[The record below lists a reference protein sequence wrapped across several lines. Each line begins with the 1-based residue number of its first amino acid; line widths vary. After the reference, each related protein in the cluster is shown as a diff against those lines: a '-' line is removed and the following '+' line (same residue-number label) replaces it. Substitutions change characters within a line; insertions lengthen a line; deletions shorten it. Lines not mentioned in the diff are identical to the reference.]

1 MTMRSSLVI
10 ILLLAFEI
18 THAQSPRILV
28 NQVGYEQG
36 KAKRAIIQ
44 TNTRETITSFQL
56 IDDSTN
62 KTVFTGKPVYSGPVA
77 KWKHWQYYTLDF
89 SGYTKPGVYRVTAT
103 ISTRPTTSWPF
114 VIGRNVLEKYTLS
127 DILYYFKG
135 QRSAG
140 LIDLADSHL
149 PVPAAARNSAAAISP
164 NAANSPSTAHNPA
177 GESKDTLDLRGGW
190 YDATGDYGIHLS
202 HLSFSSYFNP
212 QQVPMVAYSLLKT
225 NELLINRTG
234 TDYRQFLRRIM
245 DEANYGAD
253 YLVRLQVKGGS
264 FYRSIGAPGAAKAA
278 KDRVISPEQQS
289 YRIKQSKDQSFGGD
303 RLVNNWRSYQSSFR
317 SGGGMAIA
325 ALAMASMTGIPGEF
339 SNARYLQAAED
350 AFAFLDKENAAM
362 TNDGKE
368 NIVDD
373 YCALAAATE
382 LYKATRSDKYR
393 DAAEKRARQLL
404 SRLSSWNKYTGYW
417 RADNGDRPFFH
428 PSDAGL
434 PLVTLLYYYPY
445 ATSETQKT
453 IKSAA
458 RRSLEH
464 ELAITHEVN
473 NPFGY
478 SRQLVQDTLGHRR
491 SSFFFPHGSEASPWW
506 QGEDARLGSMAAAAR
521 LAIPLFAADA
531 NAPAA
536 NATATNTAAT
546 NTAAANP
553 ANPAKFTDSLESF
566 ALDQLNWI
574 LGLNPYDAS
583 MLQGSGH
590 NNPAYGFFGT
600 FEYTNAPGGIV
611 NGITSGLDDEEDIDF
626 NLSYASTGKDYDWRW
641 AEQWL
646 PHDAWYLLAIA
657 AGQPLQQLATTIDGE
672 HINDHPTLAIGA
684 QAPDFNLPATD
695 GKNYTLNDFK
705 DAKVLIV
712 IFMCNHCP
720 TSQAYEKRII
730 QLESEYSPKG
740 VKIVAISPNAPSALR
755 IDELGYSDVG
765 DGFDD
770 MKVRAKNAGYNF
782 PYLYDGETE
791 TASKQY
797 GPISTPHIFI
807 FDEHRRLRYNGRID
821 DQENPAK
828 TPHSFDAR
836 NAIDALL
843 AGKEPPVA
851 ATKTFGCSIK
861 WIEKNNWFE
870 KAAMTWAHEPVQL
883 DTIGLKGLADLVHNN
898 TKKLRLINLWA
909 TWCVPCVEEFPQL
922 VTLNRT
928 YRDRGFELVS
938 ISTDDSAAR
947 SKALRFLE
955 KNESSS
961 PNFIFTGDDKY
972 KLMETIDPKWQGA
985 LPYSLVVEPGGKI
998 IYAHQGAIDPEQLR
1012 KLIFDSPYM
1021 GRIFKN

>member
-1 MTMRSSLVI
+1 MRSLT
-10 ILLLAFEI
+10 ILALFI
-18 THAQSPRILV
+18 PFIVQAQSESPHILV
-28 NQVGYEQG
+28 NQVGYEST
-36 KAKRAIIQ
+36 KTKRAIIQ
-44 TNTRETITSFQL
+44 ANTHEPIATFQL

-62 KTVFTGKPVYSGPVA
+62 KLVYSGKPVYSGPVA
-77 KWKHWQYYTLDF
+77 KWKHWQYYTIDF
-89 SGYTKPGVYRVTAT
+89 TAFTRPGVYRITAT
-103 ISTRPTTSWPF
+103 VAGHPTTSYPF

-140 LIDLADSHL
+140 LIDLADSRL
-149 PVPAAARNSAAAISP
+149 PLPAAAP
-164 NAANSPSTAHNPA
+164 T
-177 GESKDTLDLRGGW
+177 KDTLDLHGGW

-212 QQVPMVAYSLLKT
+212 QQVPMVVYSLLKT

-253 YLVRLQVKGGS
+253 YLVRLQAKGGS

-278 KDRVISPEQQS
+278 KDRVISPEQKS
-289 YRIKQSKDQSFGGD
+289 YRIKVSKDANWGGES
-303 RLVNNWRSYQSSFR
+303 NASNWRSYQSSFR
-317 SGGGMAIA
+317 SGGGIAIA

-339 SNARYLQAAED
+339 SNARYLEAAET
-350 AFAFLDKENAAM
+350 AFAFLDSNNASM

-382 LYKATRSDKYR
+382 LYKATRADKYR
-393 DAAEKRARQLL
+393 TAAEKRAGHLTR
-404 SRLSSWNKYTGYW
+404 RLASWDRYTDYW
-417 RADNGDRPFFH
+417 RADSADRPFFH

-434 PLVTLLYYYPY
+434 PVVSLLYYFPY
-445 ATSETQKT
+445 ATSATQAAIKT
-453 IKSAA
+453 AVH
-458 RRSLEH
+458 RSLEH
-464 ELAITHEVN
+464 ELAITHEIN

-521 LAIPLFAADA
+521 LAIPLFAGDA
-531 NAPAA
+531 AATNAAA
-536 NATATNTAAT
+536 NAAATNAAT
-546 NTAAANP
+546 NTAAGK
-553 ANPAKFTDSLESF
+553 KFSDSLETF

-574 LGLNPYDAS
+574 LGCNPYNAS
-583 MLQGSGH
+583 MLQGNGH
-590 NNPAYGFFGT
+590 NNPAYAFFGT

-611 NGITSGLDDEEDIDF
+611 NGITSGLDNEDDIDF
-626 NLSYASTGKDYDWRW
+626 NLSYAMTGKDNDWRW

-657 AGQPLQQLATTIDGE
+657 AGQPLQQLATTIDAE

-684 QAPDFNLPATD
+684 PAPDFNLPATD
-695 GKNYTLNDFK
+695 GKNYSLKDFNA
-705 DAKVLIV
+705 AKVLV
-712 IFMCNHCP
+712 VVFMCNHCP
-720 TSQAYEKRII
+720 TSQAYEKRFIA
-730 QLESEYSPKG
+730 LTNEYAGKG
-740 VKIVAISPNAPSALR
+740 IRLVAISPNAPSALR

-770 MKVRAKNAGYNF
+770 MKKRARDAGYNF

-807 FDEHRRLRYNGRID
+807 FDQQRRLRYNGRFD

-828 TPHSFDAR
+828 TPHNFDAR
-836 NAIDALL
+836 NAIDAIL

-851 ATKTFGCSIK
+851 VTKTFGCSIK
-861 WIEKNNWFE
+861 WIEKSNWTQ
-870 KAAMTWAHEPVQL
+870 KAAITWAHEPVQL
-883 DTIGLKGLADLVHNN
+883 DAIDNAGVKNLVSNN

-909 TWCVPCVEEFPQL
+909 IWCIPCVEEYPQL
-922 VTLNRT
+922 VSLNRM

-947 SKALRFLE
+947 PKALKFLE
-955 KNESSS
+955 RQECSS
-961 PNFIFTGDDKY
+961 PNYIYSGDDKY

-985 LPYSLVVEPGGKI
+985 LPYSLLVEPGGKI
-998 IYAHQGAIDPEQLR
+998 IYAKQGAIDPEQLR

-1021 GRIFKN
+1021 GRIFKQ